1 MYRQGACGYTCGDTS
16 RPAIHPIQA
25 MITSSP
31 RTSSAFRAW
40 AAVLAA
46 ASVLLAFQ
54 LLHPA
59 GLAGPVPWG
68 CAMLA
73 GSVVLVFADILV
85 ALFVVALPLALLIAT
100 VAGPMLR

>member
-1 MYRQGACGYTCGDTS
+1 MYRQTACGYTCGDLS
-16 RPAIHPIQA
+16 RPAIRPIRS

-31 RTSSAFRAW
+31 HTSTAFRVW

-54 LLHPA
+54 LLHPV
-59 GLAGPVPWG
+59 GLARPLPWA

-73 GSVVLVFADILV
+73 GSFVFVFADILV
-85 ALFVVALPLALLIAT
+85 ALFVVALPPGLLIAT
-100 VAGPMLR
+100 LAGMMLR

>member
-1 MYRQGACGYTCGDTS
+1 MYRQTPCGYTCGDNS
-16 RPAIHPIQA
+16 RPAIHAIQA

-31 RTSSAFRAW
+31 RSSTAFRTW

-46 ASVLLAFQ
+46 ASVLLAFH

-59 GLAGPVPWG
+59 GLCRPLPWA

-73 GSVVLVFADILV
+73 GSFVFVFADILV
-85 ALFVVALPLALLIAT
+85 ALFVVALPPGLLIAT
-100 VAGPMLR
+100 LAGMMLR